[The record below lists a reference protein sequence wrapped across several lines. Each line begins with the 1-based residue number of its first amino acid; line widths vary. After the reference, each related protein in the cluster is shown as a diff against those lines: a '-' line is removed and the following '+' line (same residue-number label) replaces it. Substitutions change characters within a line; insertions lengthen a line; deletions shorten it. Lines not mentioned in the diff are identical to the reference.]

1 MRLEPRALL
10 FTPGDRTDRFGR
22 AARSGADAL
31 VFDLEDAVPVAA
43 KDSARENLAAFVTGA
58 GLIPV
63 LVRVNQAGTP
73 WLDADLAAAAAAG
86 AAGVI
91 LPKCEDAAAVRRVGE
106 LLPAEME
113 VVPLIETARGVL
125 AAAAIAAAGESVRR
139 VAFGAYDYAN
149 DMSIPLSHGHE
160 ELDVAKALVGLAAHG
175 AGVQAVDTAFADVHD
190 GEALVAEALRARRLG
205 FSGKLCIHP
214 DQVEAVQR
222 VFSPS
227 PEEIAHARRVVEAFR
242 GAAGEAAVAL
252 DGKLIDYPIAEQQE
266 RLLERARS
274 LGLEGGDAPGRTGGG
289 GDDA

>member
-1 MRLEPRALL
+1 MRLDPRALL
-10 FTPGDRTDRFGR
+10 FTPGDRADRFPR

-43 KDSARENLAAFVTGA
+43 KDAARANLPAFIAGA
-58 GLIPV
+58 GHTPV
-63 LVRVNQAGTP
+63 LVRVNQNGTP
-73 WLDADLAAAAAAG
+73 WLAADVQAAAEAG

-91 LPKCEDAAAVRRVGE
+91 LPKCGTAAAVQRVAE
-106 LLPAEME
+106 LLPVGME

-125 AAAAIAAAGESVRR
+125 AAAALAAAGPWVGG

-149 DMSIPLSHGHE
+149 DMSIPLSRGHE
-160 ELDVAKALVGLAAHG
+160 ELDVPKALVGLAAR
-175 AGVQAVDTAFADVHD
+175 AARVQAIDTAFADVHD
-190 GEALVAEALRARRLG
+190 TEALVAEALRAKRLG

-214 DQVEAVQR
+214 DQVEPVQR
-222 VFSPS
+222 VFSPA
-227 PEEIAHARRVVEAFR
+227 PEEIAYARRVVDAFR
-242 GAAGEAAVAL
+242 GAAAEAAVAL

-274 LGLEGGDAPGRTGGG
+274 LGLDRGEAPGGAGGG